1 MQALSALLYLAL
13 AFEQL
18 TIQDPSG
25 APVPNAACRVEGT
38 AVEVRSNASGVC
50 DIAATTGKVRVTR
63 PGFRPVTVDVKTG
76 QPAKITLEL
85 DPMRYS
91 ADVIGSTPLPGAE
104 ITANDVP
111 APVQTA
117 NAADIERSGA
127 LDLSDLMNRRLNGV
141 YFNEIQNN
149 PYQPD
154 VNYRGYTAS
163 PLLGTPQ
170 GLSVYMDGVR
180 LNEPFGD
187 IVSWDLIPRAAISEV
202 ALMPGSNPIFGL
214 NTLGG
219 ALSIQT
225 KDGFTAPRSSITGY
239 FGKFGR
245 KAGEFEHGGSHIN
258 TGYHWYATGNLFGED
273 GWRDASP
280 STVRQIFGKFGRQM
294 QNTSWSLSL
303 AHANNALIGNGLQEK
318 TFLERDYAS
327 IHTKPDATN
336 HKAQFLNFQLRH
348 NFTSRFTASG
358 NAYYRRIRTST
369 LNGDINEDSLDQSV
383 YQPNAAE
390 RAALAAAGYTGFPT
404 SGENASNTPFPFWRC
419 LAQVLLRDE
428 PAEKCNGLL
437 NRTGNIQHNSGVSG
451 QATWFSSRNQLTIG
465 AAYDHSRSSFT
476 QLAQLGYL
484 TPDRGVVGV
493 PAFGDGVTG
502 GDVDGEPFDTRVD
515 LNGRLRTSS
524 VYASNLFRAAPGLNI
539 TLAGR
544 FNTTNILNRD
554 RILPLGGPGSLNG
567 DHTFTRFN
575 PSVGLTYT
583 AAELVNVY
591 FSYSEGSRSP
601 TSIELG
607 CADPEQPCKLPN
619 AMAADPPLNQ
629 VVTRTLEGGVRGG
642 TSASLLNWNA
652 GWFRAANRDDILFVA
667 APQTGYGYF
676 RNFGQTLRQG
686 AQFDA
691 RLRFRR
697 LLAGFGYTFLD
708 AQFRSEETV
717 NGESN
722 SSADDELI
730 EIEPGAR
737 MPLTPRH
744 IGKFYADI
752 LVTNRLTLDLGFQ
765 AASSSIARGN
775 ENNEHRPDG
784 VFYLGD
790 GRAAGYGVA
799 SLGARFKI
807 LNSIEW
813 FGQINNLFDKQYVTA
828 AQLGPFGF
836 NPTTQAFVAR
846 PFPQQDGEFPIRNST
861 FYAPGMPRML
871 WTGLKIRF

>member
-1 MQALSALLYLAL
+1 MPAISALLYLVL
-13 AFEQL
+13 SVDQL

-25 APVPNAACRVEGT
+25 APIPKATCSVEGT
-38 AVEVRSNASGVC
+38 AVSVRADSAGVC
-50 DIAATTGKVRVTR
+50 ELPVAGKVRVTM
-63 PGFRPVTVDVKTG
+63 PGFRPATVDG
-76 QPAKITLEL
+76 QAGKVTLEI
-85 DPMRYS
+85 DQMRYS
-91 ADVIGSTPLPGAE
+91 TDVVAQTPLPGASV
-104 ITANDVP
+104 TAAEVP

-127 LDLSDLMNRRLNGV
+127 LDLADLMNRRLNGV

-170 GLSVYMDGVR
+170 GLSVYLDGVR

-202 ALMPGSNPIFGL
+202 ALMPGSNPVFGL

-219 ALSIQT
+219 ALSVQT
-225 KDGFTAPRSSITGY
+225 KDGFTAPRSSVTGY

-245 KAGEFEHGGSHIN
+245 KAGEFEHGGSHTN

-294 QNTSWSLSL
+294 RNTSWSMSL

-327 IHTKPDATN
+327 IHTKPDATY
-336 HKAQFLNFQLRH
+336 HKAEFLNFQLRH
-348 NFTSRFTASG
+348 NFTNRLTATG
-358 NAYYRRIRTST
+358 NVYYRRIRTST

-404 SGENASNTPFPFWRC
+404 SGENAANTPFPSWRC
-419 LAQVLLRDE
+419 IAQVLLNDE

-437 NRTGNIQHNSGVSG
+437 NHTANSQHNSGVSG
-451 QATWFSSRNQLTIG
+451 QATWFSSRNQLTVG
-465 AAYDHSRSSFT
+465 AAYDHSRSGFT

-484 TPDRGVVGV
+484 TPDRGVVGL
-493 PAFGDGVTG
+493 PAFADGVTG
-502 GDVDGEPFDTRVD
+502 GDEDGEPFDTRVD
-515 LNGRLRTSS
+515 LSGRIRTGS

-544 FNTTNILNRD
+544 FNNTNILNRD
-554 RILPLGGPGSLNG
+554 RIRPLGGPGSLNG
-567 DHTFTRFN
+567 DHTFRRFN
-575 PSVGLTYT
+575 PSVGVTYSPV
-583 AAELVNVY
+583 ERVNLY

-629 VVTRTLEGGVRGG
+629 VVTRTLEGGIRGG
-642 TSASLLNWNA
+642 NSGSRLNWNA
-652 GWFRAANRDDILFVA
+652 GWFRADNRDDILFVA
-667 APQTGYGYF
+667 SPQTGYGYF
-676 RNFGQTLRQG
+676 RNFGKTLRQG

-691 RLRFRR
+691 RWRFSR

-708 AQFRSEETV
+708 ATFRSEETV

-722 SSADDELI
+722 SSADDEVI

-737 MPLTPRH
+737 MTLTPRH

-752 LVTNRLTLDLGFQ
+752 LVTKKLTVDLGFQ
-765 AASSSIARGN
+765 AVSSSIARGN
-775 ENNEHRPDG
+775 ENNEHQPDG
-784 VFYLGD
+784 VYYLGE
-790 GRAAGYGVA
+790 GYSPGYGVA
-799 SLGARFKI
+799 SLGARFQIVKWV
-807 LNSIEW
+807 EW
-813 FGQINNLFDKQYVTA
+813 FGQVNNLFDRKYYTA

-836 NPTTQAFVAR
+836 NPATQGFVAR
-846 PFPQQDGEFPIRNST
+846 PFPQVDGEFPIRNST

-871 WTGLKIRF
+871 WMGLKIRF

>member
-1 MQALSALLYLAL
+1 MQALSALLYLTL
-13 AFEQL
+13 SLDQL
-18 TIQDPSG
+18 TVQDPSG
-25 APVPNAACRVEGT
+25 APVPHASCRVEGT
-38 AVEVRSNASGVC
+38 AVEVRSNAAGVC
-50 DIAATTGKVRVTR
+50 DIATPGKVRVSM
-63 PGFRPVTVDVKTG
+63 PGFRPATVEVRSG
-76 QPAKITLEL
+76 QNATVLLQL

-91 ADVIGSTPLPGAE
+91 ADVVAQTPLPGATV
-104 ITANDVP
+104 TASEVP
-111 APVQTA
+111 APVQTV
-117 NAADIERSGA
+117 NAADMDRSGSLNLA
-127 LDLSDLMNRRLNGV
+127 DLMNRRLNGV

-202 ALMPGSNPIFGL
+202 ALMPGSNPVFGL

-219 ALSIQT
+219 ALSVQT
-225 KDGFTAPRSSITGY
+225 KDGFTAPRSSVTGY

-245 KAGEFEHGGSHIN
+245 KAGEFEHGGSHTN

-294 QNTSWSLSL
+294 RNTSWSLSL

-327 IHTKPDATN
+327 IHTKPDATY
-336 HKAQFLNFQLRH
+336 HKAQFMNFQLRH
-348 NFTSRFTASG
+348 NFTSRFTATG
-358 NAYYRRIRTST
+358 NAYYRRIRTAT
-369 LNGDINEDSLDQSV
+369 LNGDINEDSLNQSL

-390 RAALAAAGYTGFPT
+390 RAALTAAGYTGFPT
-404 SGENASNTPFPFWRC
+404 AGENASNTPFPSWRC
-419 LAQVLLRDE
+419 IAQVLLRDE

-437 NRTGNIQHNSGVSG
+437 NHTANSQHNSGVSG
-451 QATWFSSRNQLTIG
+451 QATWFSARNQLTVG
-465 AAYDHSRSSFT
+465 AAFDHSRSGFT

-484 TPDRGVVGV
+484 TPDRGVVGL
-493 PAFGDGVTG
+493 PAFADGVTG
-502 GDVDGEPFDTRVD
+502 GDEDGVPFDTRVD
-515 LNGRLRTSS
+515 LSGRIRTSS
-524 VYASNLFRAAPGLNI
+524 VYASNLFRAAPGLNL

-544 FNTTNILNRD
+544 FNTTNILNHD
-554 RILPLGGPGSLNG
+554 RIRPLGGPASLNG

-575 PSVGLTYT
+575 PSAGLTYSAT
-583 AAELVNVY
+583 EQLNLY

-642 TSASLLNWNA
+642 HSASRWNWNA

-667 APQTGYGYF
+667 SPQTGYGYF
-676 RNFGQTLRQG
+676 RNFGRTLRQG
-686 AQFDA
+686 AQADIRVRFA
-691 RLRFRR
+691 RLV
-697 LLAGFGYTFLD
+697 AGVNYTLLD
-708 AQFRSEETV
+708 ATFRSPERV

-722 SSADDELI
+722 SSTQDGTLQIDS
-730 EIEPGAR
+730 GAR
-737 MPLTPRH
+737 LPLTPRH
-744 IGKFYADI
+744 VGKFYADI
-752 LVTNRLTLDLGFQ
+752 LVTRRLTLDLGFQ
-765 AASSSIARGN
+765 AASRSIARGN
-775 ENNEHRPDG
+775 ENNQHRPDG
-784 VFYLGD
+784 LYYLGE
-790 GRAAGYGVA
+790 GSSPGYGVA
-799 SLGARFKI
+799 SLGARYRIVKWV
-807 LNSIEW
+807 EW
-813 FGQINNLFDKQYVTA
+813 FGQINNLFDRKYFTA

-836 NPTTQAFVAR
+836 NPATLNFVAR
-846 PFPQQDGEFPIRNST
+846 PFPQQNGEYPIRHST

-871 WTGLKIRF
+871 WMGLKIRF